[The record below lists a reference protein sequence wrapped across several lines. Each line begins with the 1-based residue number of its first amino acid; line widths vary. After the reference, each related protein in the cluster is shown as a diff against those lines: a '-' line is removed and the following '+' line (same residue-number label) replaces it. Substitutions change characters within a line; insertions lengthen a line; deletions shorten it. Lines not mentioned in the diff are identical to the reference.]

1 MKPNPNPTDSPRP
14 KPKWMPRLAL
24 AGLSALL
31 IAAGLWVWKAS
42 DAQTRGQN
50 IALNPAPID
59 GERAYG
65 YLKKICAIGPRIA
78 GSEANELQRKMVAEH
93 FQKLGA
99 TLTEQPFNARHPLT
113 GKPVAMMNLV
123 ASWFPDRTER
133 LVIAAH
139 YDTRPHPDQE
149 TDPARK
155 ALPFIGANDGASGV
169 ALLMEIAHHMNDR
182 KTPYGVDLVLLD
194 GEELVYDRL
203 GEFFLGA
210 KEFARR
216 YKSGQRD
223 RSIKYRYVAGLILD
237 MVGDADLNIM
247 PEVNSVKLA
256 PQVVR
261 EVFDIAARLKAKGFI
276 NRPGPEVLD
285 DHLAFNDA
293 RIPTADIIDFDY
305 PAWHTAD
312 DLPDRCSAKSLEE
325 VGRVVTAWIDVPN
338 KGRRTTR

>member
-1 MKPNPNPTDSPRP
+1 M
-14 KPKWMPRLAL
+14 RLVVL
-24 AGLSALL
+24 AGLPLALL
-31 IAAGLWVWKAS
+31 LGVGAWVWKTS
-42 DAQTRGQN
+42 EAQTRAQAV
-50 IALNPAPID
+50 ALNPAPIS

-65 YLKKICAIGPRIA
+65 YLKKLCDIGPRIA

-93 FQKLGA
+93 FKKCGA
-99 TLTEQPFNARHPLT
+99 RITEQPFNARDPLS
-113 GKPVAMMNLV
+113 GKPVAMTNLV
-123 ASWFPDRTER
+123 ASWFPDRAER

-155 ALPFIGANDGASGV
+155 AMPFLGANDGASGV

-194 GEELVYDRL
+194 GEELVYDRV

-210 KEFARR
+210 KEFAKR
-216 YKSGQRD
+216 YRTGQRD
-223 RSIKYRYVAGLILD
+223 RSVTYRYAAGLILD
-237 MVGDADLNIM
+237 MVGDADLNIL

-261 EVFDIAARLKAKGFI
+261 EVFDIASRLKARGFS
-276 NRPGPEVLD
+276 NQPGPEVLD

-312 DLPDRCSAKSLEE
+312 DLPERCSARSLEE
-325 VGRVVTAWIDVPN
+325 VGRVVTAWIELPN
-338 KGRRTTR
+338 KGKRPPR